1 MQEFLWKARDS
12 TGKLLTGKMRANTEQ
27 EAVGLLR
34 RSYGKVISLRRKK
47 ANFWQAWE
55 AKLFKKNRKL
65 TDKQKIV
72 FFKQLAVILNS
83 GVPLLK
89 GMELLKQ
96 RTDAFVGSVCVD
108 LEVYLRDGRS
118 LASAMQC
125 CGKTFP
131 NLAITLVAAG
141 ERSGELNTVLQELT
155 DYYSRQQAMKQFL
168 YKATLYPLFLL
179 VTSLGVLGFF
189 VIYVLP
195 MLATVYGSFGAKPTG
210 VMSLAISCNEFL
222 VTYSLEVSLFL
233 IILFALGYW
242 YRNLFLTFCLELPLV
257 KKLHSMVLEIR
268 FCKLL
273 GLLLDKGISLT
284 KAVDVATSTI
294 SGQKRIRQLKHF
306 NLALHRGEAIGL
318 AVGMATEVFS
328 PITAELIAIGAETGY
343 LPKLLH
349 EAASI
354 LEQDLQ
360 ERLEKL
366 REVLSPILLL
376 LAALIT
382 ALVVCSVIGPLFD
395 LFSALPEYH

>member
-1 MQEFLWKARDS
+1 
-12 TGKLLTGKMRANTEQ
+12 
-27 EAVGLLR
+27 
-34 RSYGKVISLRRKK
+34 
-47 ANFWQAWE
+47 
-55 AKLFKKNRKL
+55 
-65 TDKQKIV
+65 
-72 FFKQLAVILNS
+72 
-83 GVPLLK
+83 
-89 GMELLKQ
+89 
-96 RTDAFVGSVCVD
+96 
-108 LEVYLRDGRS
+108 
-118 LASAMQC
+118 
-125 CGKTFP
+125 
-131 NLAITLVAAG
+131 
-141 ERSGELNTVLQELT
+141 
-155 DYYSRQQAMKQFL
+155 
-168 YKATLYPLFLL
+168 
-179 VTSLGVLGFF
+179 
-189 VIYVLP
+189 
-195 MLATVYGSFGAKPTG
+195 
-210 VMSLAISCNEFL
+210 MSLAIDCNEFL
-222 VTYSLEVSLFL
+222 VTYSLEASLF
-233 IILFALGYW
+233 ILMLLALGYW